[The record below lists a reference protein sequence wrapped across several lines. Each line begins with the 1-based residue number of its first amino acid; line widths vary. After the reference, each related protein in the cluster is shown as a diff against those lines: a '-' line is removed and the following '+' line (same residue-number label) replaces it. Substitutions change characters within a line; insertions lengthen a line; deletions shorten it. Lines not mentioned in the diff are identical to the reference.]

1 MLLSLKQQPLKNRY
15 HKHKASVRRCS
26 TTKRRAASVGAA
38 SVGAASV
45 GAAAGG
51 AALLTSQP
59 PSSCDIDFKLL
70 LVLLLK
76 KWLVMFR

>member
-26 TTKRRAASVGAA
+26 TTERRAA

-59 PSSCDIDFKLL
+59 LNSCDIDFKLL

-76 KWLVMFR
+76 KWLVMFG

>member
-1 MLLSLKQQPLKNRY
+1 MS
-15 HKHKASVRRCS
+15 
-26 TTKRRAASVGAA
+26 

-59 PSSCDIDFKLL
+59 PNSCDIDFKLL

-76 KWLVMFR
+76 KWLVMFG

>member
-1 MLLSLKQQPLKNRY
+1 MLLSLKQQPLKN

-26 TTKRRAASVGAA
+26 TTERRAA

-76 KWLVMFR
+76 K